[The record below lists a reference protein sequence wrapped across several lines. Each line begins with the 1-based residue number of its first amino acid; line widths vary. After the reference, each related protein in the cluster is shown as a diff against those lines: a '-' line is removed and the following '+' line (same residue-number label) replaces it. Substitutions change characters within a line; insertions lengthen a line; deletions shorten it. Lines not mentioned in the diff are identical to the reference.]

1 MIRPF
6 TIFGKLNQ
14 IRFSDR
20 QWRELETASFRAEG
34 QACPSCGARGC
45 LLPFASYRRYLVELE
60 QEKPVTVV
68 LMVPRFRCASC
79 GHTHAILS
87 SCLVPYQSYSLRFIL
102 QVLRDYFLHLRTVG
116 QLCEAY
122 GIAPSTLYHWKK
134 RFLAQKALWLGI
146 LDDLA
151 SMAAD
156 FLEELCTDTLCGFLA
171 RFGCS
176 FLVRMP
182 GRFPELPFLPP
193 GRERTST

>member
-34 QACPSCGARGC
+34 QPCPSCTARGC
-45 LLPFASYRRYLVELE
+45 LVPFASYLRYLVGLE
-60 QEKPVTVV
+60 RGAIVTS
-68 LMVPRFRCASC
+68 LLLIPRFRCTSC

-116 QLCEAY
+116 QLCETY
-122 GIAPSTLYHWKK
+122 GIAPSTLYSWKT
-134 RFLAQKALWLGI
+134 RFLSQKSLWLGI
-146 LDDLA
+146 LDNLV

-156 FLEELCTDTLCGFLA
+156 FLEELRTDTLCGFLV

-182 GRFPELPFLPP
+182 CRFPELPFLPP